1 MARPRDAQGTLFEL
15 PAQHI
20 KPAESRPEL
29 VELAAALPATV
40 HLGGM
45 SWTYPGWF
53 GSVYG
58 APASEKQLAA
68 HGLPAYAK
76 HPLLRSVEIDRS
88 YYEPLAADTLAAY
101 AAQVP
106 DDFRFVVKAHED
118 CTVLRFPLHARY
130 GKKRGLDN
138 ARFLDPEYAER
149 AVIEPVER
157 GLGSKLGA
165 ILFQFSPQDVGGP
178 TTFVRRLH
186 TFLSRLPRGIPYAV
200 ELRNTELFTRDY
212 GAALADTGALH
223 CHNVWTGMPTISA
236 QARLIPPAARKPL
249 LMRWLLRQDD
259 RYQEAM
265 ARFQPFHKL
274 QQADLDNRA
283 QVADLTTRALQH
295 DVPVTVLVDNK
306 AEGCAPESIVELAR
320 ALVRA
325 REAAREGQIKPSPER
340 G

>member
-1 MARPRDAQGTLFEL
+1 MARPKDAQGTLFEL
-15 PAQHI
+15 PPHHI
-20 KPAESRPEL
+20 RPAETRPEL
-29 VELAAALPATV
+29 VQLAAVLPPSL

-58 APASEKQLAA
+58 AAASEKQLAA
-68 HGLPAYAK
+68 HGLPAYAT

-88 YYEPLAADTLAAY
+88 YYEPLSADTLTAY
-101 AAQVP
+101 ADQVP
-106 DDFRFVVKAHED
+106 HDFRFVMKAHED
-118 CTVLRFPLHARY
+118 CTVVRFPLHARY

-138 ARFLDPEYAER
+138 PLFLDAEYATR
-149 AVIEPVER
+149 AVVEPAER
-157 GLGSKLGA
+157 GLGDKLGA

-178 TTFVRRLH
+178 TSFVGRLH
-186 TFLSRLPRGIPYAV
+186 TFLSRLPSGLPYAV

-223 CHNVWTGMPTISA
+223 CHNVWTGMPSIPA

-249 LMRWLLRQDD
+249 LVRWLLKQDD

-265 ARFQPFHKL
+265 ARFSPFHKL

-283 QVADLTTRALQH
+283 QLADLVYKALQH
-295 DVPVTVLVDNK
+295 DVPVTLLVDNK

-320 ALVRA
+320 AI
-325 REAAREGQIKPSPER
+325 EAKLPLHR

>member
-1 MARPRDAQGTLFEL
+1 MVRPKDLQGTLFEL
-15 PAQHI
+15 PPHHI
-20 KPAESRPEL
+20 RPAESRPEL
-29 VELAAALPATV
+29 AELAERLPPLL

-45 SWTYPGWF
+45 SWTYPGWL

-58 APASEKQLAA
+58 AAASEKQLAA

-88 YYEPLAADTLAAY
+88 YYEPLSADALTAY
-101 AAQVP
+101 ADQVP
-106 DDFRFVVKAHED
+106 GDFRFVVKAHED
-118 CTVLRFPLHARY
+118 CTVVRFPQHTRY

-138 ARFLDPEYAER
+138 PRFLDAEYAER
-149 AVIEPVER
+149 AVVEPVER
-157 GLGSKLGA
+157 GLGDKLGA

-178 TTFVRRLH
+178 VAFVRRLH
-186 TFLSRLPRGIPYAV
+186 TFLSRLPKGIAYAV
-200 ELRNTELFTRDY
+200 ELRNAELFTRDY
-212 GAALADTGALH
+212 GAALADAGAVH
-223 CHNVWTGMPTISA
+223 CHNVWTGMPTVLA

-249 LMRWLLRQDD
+249 LVRWLLRQDD

-274 QQADLDNRA
+274 QQADPDNRA
-283 QVADLTTRALQH
+283 QVADLVAKALRH

-320 ALVRA
+320 TVD
-325 REAAREGQIKPSPER
+325 AARTANDPK
-340 G
+340 